1 MAGYRLW
8 LLLLAVL
15 ALLGSASVRAAAPDQ
30 LVWRGD
36 HATGR
41 SIMEDLAKEYARQ
54 KLGKISLQPFSTLSG
69 LDAVAQGSADF
80 ATSARDRYA
89 RRAEEAGLEFT
100 PVVLD
105 GAVLI
110 THPQNPVRS
119 LSLKQVHDIYF
130 GRIGNWK
137 ELGGPDKPI
146 NLYSIASPLDGVE
159 YSLRALVYRNG
170 NQPVA
175 APRLYINTVKLEEA
189 ITLDPAGL
197 GLSTLAGTRGNP
209 KVRALAIEGV
219 PPTTQSVADG
229 SYPLFITLYMVTR
242 ADSPRRDA
250 VQRFAAF
257 LHTPAAAA
265 ILRKHGLVPWADAG
279 DVAGRDTARMA
290 LIDERVGRDAA
301 AVAAVAAATAAPAT
315 GQPMSAPRA
324 VLASKVATAPTAE
337 STQAAR
343 RNLER
348 AQSRKAQRATPAA
361 KPASRTASQ
370 PAPAPGGGI

>member
-1 MAGYRLW
+1 MKAIVLRGCLW
-8 LLLLAVL
+8 AAAVL
-15 ALLGSASVRAAAPDQ
+15 MFVHGAGVAAADQ

-41 SIMEDLAKEYARQ
+41 AIMDDLAKEYARQ
-54 KLGKISLQPFSTLSG
+54 KLGTISLQPFSTLSG

-80 ATSARDRYA
+80 ATSARGKYA
-89 RRAEEAGLEFT
+89 RRTEETGLDFT

-119 LSLKQVHDIYF
+119 LTLKQIHDIYF
-130 GRIGNWK
+130 GRITNWQDV
-137 ELGGPDKPI
+137 GGPDKPI

-175 APRLYINTVKLEEA
+175 APRLYINTAKLEEA

-197 GLSTLAGTRGNP
+197 GLSTLANTRGNT

-219 PPTTQSVADG
+219 SASTQSVADG

-242 ADSPRRDA
+242 ADSPHHDA
-250 VQRFAAF
+250 VGRFAAF
-257 LHTPAAAA
+257 LQTPAAKA
-265 ILRKHGLVPWADAG
+265 ILRKHDLIPYADAG
-279 DVAGRDTARMA
+279 DVVARDQARMA
-290 LIDERVGRDAA
+290 LIDERIGRET
-301 AVAAVAAATAAPAT
+301 VAASAAAPADS
-315 GQPMSAPRA
+315 QPMSAPRA
-324 VLASKVATAPTAE
+324 VLAAKVATAPAAD
-337 STQAAR
+337 STEAAR
-343 RNLER
+343 ANLAR
-348 AQSRKAQRATPAA
+348 AEAAKAQQQAEPPAA
-361 KPASRTASQ
+361 KPAPRDKAAAKPKPRSS
-370 PAPAPGGGI
+370 GGK

>member
-8 LLLLAVL
+8 LLWLAVL
-15 ALLGSASVRAAAPDQ
+15 ALLGSASVRAAAPDA

-41 SIMEDLAKEYARQ
+41 SIMDDLAKEYARQ
-54 KLGKISLQPFSTLSG
+54 KLGRINLQPFSTLSG

-130 GRIGNWK
+130 GRITNWK

-219 PPTTQSVADG
+219 TPTTQSVADG

-279 DVAGRDTARMA
+279 DVAGRDAARMA

-301 AVAAVAAATAAPAT
+301 AVAAVAAVTAAPAT

-348 AQSRKAQRATPAA
+348 AQSRKAQPASPAA
-361 KPASRTASQ
+361 KAESSAASQ
-370 PAPAPGGGI
+370 PAPGGGA

>member
-1 MAGYRLW
+1 MSSIRPLFV
-8 LLLLAVL
+8 LLLLF
-15 ALLGSASVRAAAPDQ
+15 ALCGAATAAPATQDE

-69 LDAVAQGSADF
+69 LDAVAHGNADF
-80 ATSARDRYA
+80 ATSARAKYA
-89 RRAEEAGLEFT
+89 PRNEEANLDFT

-119 LSLKQVHDIYF
+119 LTLKQVHDIYF
-130 GRIGNWK
+130 GRLTNWQ
-137 ELGGPDKPI
+137 EVGGPDKPI

-175 APRLYINTVKLEEA
+175 APRLYINTTKLEEA

-197 GLSTLAGTRGNP
+197 GLSTLASIRGNA
-209 KVRALAIEGV
+209 KVRALAIENV
-219 PPTTQSVADG
+219 TPSVASVADG

-242 ADSPRRDA
+242 TDSPHRDA
-250 VQRFAAF
+250 VERFAAF
-257 LHTPAAAA
+257 L
-265 ILRKHGLVPWADAG
+265 
-279 DVAGRDTARMA
+279 
-290 LIDERVGRDAA
+290 
-301 AVAAVAAATAAPAT
+301 
-315 GQPMSAPRA
+315 Q
-324 VLASKVATAPTAE
+324 
-337 STQAAR
+337 
-343 RNLER
+343 
-348 AQSRKAQRATPAA
+348 TPAA
-361 KPASRTASQ
+361 KARIDRRMGGLYGQ
-370 PAPAPGGGI
+370 PGRRAADSLQCA